1 MCFADTCLQ
10 KKEAEK
16 LAFDALYKA
25 YNKFQIAVT
34 AYKTDTEEYNA
45 RVKNKQTALTVVI
58 QAYETFH
65 PVQEKW
71 SQKYD
76 KDMAAFERFD
86 DGADNGHCGLTDCQ
100 VQAVCST
107 HLKSKFE
114 TFVATDSCTAAP
126 YSVDKICEVA

>member
-25 YNKFQIAVT
+25 YNKFQIALT

-58 QAYETFH
+58 QAYGHH
-65 PVQEKW
+65 PVRK
-71 SQKYD
+71 
-76 KDMAAFERFD
+76 
-86 DGADNGHCGLTDCQ
+86 
-100 VQAVCST
+100 
-107 HLKSKFE
+107 
-114 TFVATDSCTAAP
+114 
-126 YSVDKICEVA
+126 